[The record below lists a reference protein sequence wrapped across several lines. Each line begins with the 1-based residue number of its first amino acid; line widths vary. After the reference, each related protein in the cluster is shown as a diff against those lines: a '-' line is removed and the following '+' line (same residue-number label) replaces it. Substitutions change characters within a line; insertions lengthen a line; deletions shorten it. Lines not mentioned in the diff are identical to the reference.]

1 MRDMIYIDGGIKQ
14 WKGNLHMHTT
24 RSDGKLSY
32 AEAIGFFRSH
42 GYDFCMVSDHDI
54 YWDTDEFDA
63 EDFITLSGAE
73 YDIRQ
78 NPNNL
83 HPIGG
88 SGQVSIH
95 LNIVFREKLR
105 GKARPFEHGA
115 RIERIYDTGITSWN
129 RAIGEM
135 KRRGHIVILNHPRWS
150 RLEPEMMLSIDG
162 CFAMEVYNHCSE
174 TVETT
179 GESEYE
185 WDYCL
190 RHGKRIL
197 AVATDDCHS
206 YKPEE
211 NNCCGGYTMVSTN
224 ALTKRDIT
232 SALDAGSFYASS
244 GPALYDMRV
253 ENGVLKLRFSPAQT
267 VRLVAAPGYAPTIW
281 AKPQNDTITQA
292 SWELDP
298 GLIYVRP
305 EIIALDGR
313 KAWGPPVFLSDI
325 LD

>member
-1 MRDMIYIDGGIKQ
+1 
-14 WKGNLHMHTT
+14 
-24 RSDGKLSY
+24 
-32 AEAIGFFRSH
+32 
-42 GYDFCMVSDHDI
+42 
-54 YWDTDEFDA
+54 
-63 EDFITLSGAE
+63 
-73 YDIRQ
+73 
-78 NPNNL
+78 
-83 HPIGG
+83 
-88 SGQVSIH
+88 
-95 LNIVFREKLR
+95 
-105 GKARPFEHGA
+105 
-115 RIERIYDTGITSWN
+115 
-129 RAIGEM
+129 
-135 KRRGHIVILNHPRWS
+135 
-150 RLEPEMMLSIDG
+150 
-162 CFAMEVYNHCSE
+162 MEVYNHCSE

-206 YKPEE
+206 YKPERE
-211 NNCCGGYTMVSTN
+211 QLPRRLYDGIGQRPDQ
-224 ALTKRDIT
+224 RDIT

-244 GPALYDMRV
+244 GPAIYDMRV
-253 ENGVLKLRFSPAQT
+253 DIRNTE
-267 VRLVAAPGYAPTIW
+267 AAFLPGAGGTAGGGAGYAPTIW